1 MIARGSVYND
11 MLPGI
16 VLPCTYYISTFKK
29 VTFYLHYLIPS
40 DLARVKHKFKRA
52 VISTD
57 KATQGELI

>member
-1 MIARGSVYND
+1 M
-11 MLPGI
+11 
-16 VLPCTYYISTFKK
+16 
-29 VTFYLHYLIPS
+29 FYLHYLIPS